1 MLLKI
6 EALVSCCQYAVLYS
20 LRIIRLRVRE
30 QGTRGTYWRHRLQ
43 FVTAKSLTPWP
54 MNINVD
60 FS

>member
-43 FVTAKSLTPWP
+43 FLTAKSLTP
-54 MNINVD
+54 
-60 FS
+60 